1 MRRALLSI
9 VAAGCLAVSLAVS
22 GGAARAQGVAMSLD
36 GWERSVAPTGTVFY
50 RCTAPASCGQGS
62 VASYRQQPDG
72 PLPSLAVFRAQ
83 NESMNR
89 RMVEGSGG
97 RVLRVDLVE
106 IAESEVAG
114 AKVQTAVKTISHAD
128 GRREYL
134 ATSVF
139 SDGQRHYSLVST
151 ATVESMA
158 RANLQVFLPVVMLAA
173 QIGGKPAPAR

>member
-1 MRRALLSI
+1 MHRALLSI
-9 VAAGCLAVSLAVS
+9 AAAGCLALALALS
-22 GGAARAQGVAMSLD
+22 GGAARAQGVAMGVD
-36 GWERSVAPTGTVFY
+36 GWDRSVAPTGTVFY

-62 VASYRQQPDG
+62 VASYRQQPNG

-83 NESMNR
+83 NESINR

-97 RVLRVDLVE
+97 RVLSVDLIE
-106 IAESEVAG
+106 IAESEVAR
-114 AKVQTAVKTISHAD
+114 AKVQTAIKAINHSD

-139 SDGQRHYSLVST
+139 SDGERHYSLVST
-151 ATVESMA
+151 AAGEPMA
-158 RANLQVFLPVVMLAA
+158 RANLQAFLPVVMLAA

>member
-1 MRRALLSI
+1 MRRVMLSI
-9 VAAGCLAVSLAVS
+9 IATGCLAISLALP
-22 GGAARAQGVAMSLD
+22 GAAARAQGVAMSLD
-36 GWERSVAPTGTVFY
+36 GWDRSVAPTGTVFY

-62 VASYRQQPDG
+62 VASYRQQPNG
-72 PLPSLAVFRAQ
+72 PLPSLAVYRAQ
-83 NESMNR
+83 NESVDR

-97 RVLRVDLVE
+97 RVLRVDLIE

-114 AKVQTAVKTISHAD
+114 AQVQTAIKAINHSD

-151 ATVESMA
+151 ALEERTA
-158 RANLQVFLPVVMLAA
+158 RANLQAFLPVVMLAA